1 MGQGDVAGGERAV
14 GDAGVLKA
22 AGVGQMAVRGGEM
35 VRVVMAGVRVAAETA
50 EDSVAVA
57 RAVVRVAAKALE

>member
-1 MGQGDVAGGERAV
+1 MGQGDVAGAERAV
-14 GDAGVLKA
+14 GDAGALKA